1 MLCWTPIVQIEIY
14 NNATIIIG
22 NSIQLY
28 EVHEEGRLN
37 KVKVSFVLMIL
48 HDISFIYNV
57 HRNPDN
63 KF

>member
-1 MLCWTPIVQIEIY
+1 M
-14 NNATIIIG
+14 G
-22 NSIQLY
+22 NSVQLY

-37 KVKVSFVLMIL
+37 KFKNSFMLMIL
-48 HDISFIYNV
+48 HYISFIYNV